1 MWQMSWY
8 IQKFLERDFS
18 WLIPI
23 IIIFVVYD
31 MLAVAVVKRKRPDL
45 NNRYYQLIIHFGV
58 IQMNVLKLFAAG
70 LAIFF
75 LSDPVSPN
83 YKPFIF
89 EFGLMCSFY
98 VITKMLYDAFLWK
111 QSQNW
116 IYWTQKCFG
125 NCKQTMKKFW
135 AKYLIFRTKYRLLIA
150 VILWVFT
157 PILAVIMLYWK
168 DLDANIQVPTIC

>member
-1 MWQMSWY
+1 MSWY

-111 QSQNW
+111 QSQN
-116 IYWTQKCFG
+116 
-125 NCKQTMKKFW
+125 
-135 AKYLIFRTKYRLLIA
+135 
-150 VILWVFT
+150 
-157 PILAVIMLYWK
+157 
-168 DLDANIQVPTIC
+168 